1 MKRGK
6 RFSVKVFPLLMLAMI
21 VSILAPGAVKAA
33 DEPWMT
39 DHDIPAYQK
48 KNMYETET
56 TEIKGITVV
65 DKAGKKITDP
75 VHFVIFNSTKQEI
88 QEEVDSK
95 DGVLPTLKLIND
107 HNYTIYAQDKDYI
120 FARDDQDEKNN
131 LYNNVYVWVNDG
143 KIKNIKDIVNQA
155 LPSYP
160 YGEVTSLTMQKRDE
174 PNATP
179 EEDRRIRVDL
189 TTKVKSS
196 GGTLSNVNVIFTSD
210 VETVTA
216 KSGNSNGRLSVNLLE
231 DVNYMVSVDNA
242 NWDIDPFPLAVKDK
256 SEYNAGR
263 YPYDHTSCNRV
274 GGADVA
280 DWDILWLVN
289 KGQTHKEDTT
299 LTNTN
304 YGDYKVYAD
313 IAGKTTITGANF
325 KDCLVLDHELDKS
338 LVKDLD
344 ASADYDVIDIKVVN
358 PHRWEFCKFAAGDYT
373 ITEGVAED
381 KNVKQ
386 VSYLKDG
393 KRVKIDDFQQS
404 GSEITFKMDSLSLYP
419 IVVEYGEESE
429 PEPEVDLQKMTVKVV
444 DEEGNPVEGVKL
456 YLKGETYPENFEFA
470 EVTDKSGKAEY
481 ICSGEELTDDNYQ
494 LMPTEDSGYIT
505 ESPVEIWFD
514 YYDDSTCI
522 LGVGGDEYK
531 GQEVE
536 LTVKST
542 ATEPEFDP
550 QKMTVKVEDKEGNPV
565 EGVKLYLKGD
575 MYPVDF
581 EFAKVTD
588 KSGKT
593 EYICS
598 GEELTDDTYYI
609 MPTEDS
615 GYTTESPVQV
625 WFDYYNAADS
635 TYVMAIDTV
644 EYTGQE
650 IVLRVESTSTEPEP
664 EPEPEF
670 DPKKMTIKVVDEKGS
685 PVEGLELYLKSEG
698 YGEYGNLKPGVKT
711 DASGKLTYECGG
723 TEMDDD
729 EYSLLPVEGSEYTC
743 DSPCV
748 ITFGVDENWDTYI
761 ATIDGEEYAGQ
772 EVTLTVKSTTT
783 EPEPEPE
790 PEFDPKKMTIKV
802 VDEDGK
808 AVEGLELYLKSRD
821 YPGNGD
827 LKPGVKTDA
836 SGKLTYECD
845 NNEFSDDEYSL
856 LPAEGNEYTC
866 DSPRVITFGMDEN
879 WDTYIA
885 TIDGEEYAGQEVTLT
900 VKSTTTEPEPEP
912 EPEIT
917 NTKASVDAVGMDG
930 GKAKV
935 TVSGT
940 ALPETLYYS
949 ISYVTD
955 ESRGIVTVVEGQEVK
970 AQGTDTERSFEV
982 TLPSASDYPDATA
995 WQIGVAVKKDGEYK
1009 LGDSVKVDET
1019 ILTAKTEKA
1028 LEDAIAE
1035 AGGLDSADYT
1045 KETWD
1050 AYAKAVEEARSLTE
1064 KEDATETEYQEALDK
1079 IAELKAA
1086 LAPQKEDPED
1096 PKPED
1101 PDQETPVDPDKG
1113 QGTQN
1118 PDGSQQGQ
1126 QTTDGTQAVDET
1138 QTAGAAQT
1146 SDTAPILPIAGIMVL
1161 SLAVIAGVRIR
1172 TRIR

>member
-6 RFSVKVFPLLMLAMI
+6 RFSVKVFTLLMLAMI
-21 VSILAPGAVKAA
+21 VSILAPGAAKAA

-65 DKAGKKITDP
+65 DKDGGKITDP

-88 QEEVDSK
+88 QEEVASK

-107 HNYTIYAQDKDYI
+107 HNYTIYG
-120 FARDDQDEKNN
+120 QDENYKMD
-131 LYNNVYVWVNDG
+131 NVYVWVNKG
-143 KIKNIKDIVNQA
+143 VIKNIKDIRDTE
-155 LPSYP
+155 PMYP
-160 YGEVTSLTMQKRDE
+160 YGKVESLVLEKRDT
-174 PNATP
+174 PNQKP
-179 EEDRRIRVDL
+179 EDDRRVDVEL
-189 TTKVKSS
+189 TTKLR
-196 GGTLSNVNVIFTSD
+196 LSNGQAGGVLANVDVIFTSD
-210 VETVTA
+210 VETVRETSSDPGG
-216 KSGNSNGRLSVNLLE
+216 KVKVRLLE
-231 DVNYMVSVDNA
+231 DVNYMVSVENA
-242 NWDIDPFPLAVKDK
+242 PDGRMVEPFPLAVKDK
-256 SEYNAGR
+256 SEYDAGK
-263 YPYDHTSCNRV
+263 YPYDHTSCLRV
-274 GGADVA
+274 GATEETTTQG
-280 DWDILWLVN
+280 DWDQLWLIN
-289 KGQTHKEDTT
+289 STAIHDNDTT

-304 YGDYKVYAD
+304 YGDYKEYAD

-325 KDCLVLDHELDKS
+325 KDCLVLDHKLDKS

-344 ASADYDVIDIKVVN
+344 VSADYDVIDIKVVN
-358 PHRWEFCKFAAGDYT
+358 PHRWEFCKFATGDYK
-373 ITEGVAED
+373 ITEGVAEG

-429 PEPEVDLQKMTVKVV
+429 PE
-444 DEEGNPVEGVKL
+444 
-456 YLKGETYPENFEFA
+456 
-470 EVTDKSGKAEY
+470 
-481 ICSGEELTDDNYQ
+481 
-494 LMPTEDSGYIT
+494 
-505 ESPVEIWFD
+505 
-514 YYDDSTCI
+514 
-522 LGVGGDEYK
+522 
-531 GQEVE
+531 
-536 LTVKST
+536 
-542 ATEPEFDP
+542 FDP
-550 QKMTVKVEDKEGNPV
+550 T
-565 EGVKLYLKGD
+565 
-575 MYPVDF
+575 
-581 EFAKVTD
+581 
-588 KSGKT
+588 
-593 EYICS
+593 
-598 GEELTDDTYYI
+598 
-609 MPTEDS
+609 
-615 GYTTESPVQV
+615 
-625 WFDYYNAADS
+625 
-635 TYVMAIDTV
+635 
-644 EYTGQE
+644 
-650 IVLRVESTSTEPEP
+650 
-664 EPEPEF
+664 
-670 DPKKMTIKVVDEKGS
+670 KMTIKVVDEKGS

-711 DASGKLTYECGG
+711 DADGKLTYECGG

-748 ITFGVDENWDTYI
+748 ITFGLDENWDTYI

-802 VDEDGK
+802 VGEDGK
-808 AVEGLELYLKSRD
+808 AVEGLELYLQSKL
-821 YPGNGD
+821 YPGIMGD
-827 LKPGVKTDA
+827 LTISGVTDEEGKIEYTCSNMALA
-836 SGKLTYECD
+836 SDT
-845 NNEFSDDEYSL
+845 YSL
-856 LPAEGNEYTC
+856 LPVEGSDYTC
-866 DSPRVITFGMDEN
+866 EKPVQVTFASDEAGGMQMH
-879 WDTYIA
+879 IA
-885 TIDGEEYAGQEVTLT
+885 TIDGEEYTGQEVTLT
-900 VKSTTTEPEPEP
+900 VKSAATEPEPEP

-949 ISYVTD
+949 ISYVTG

-1035 AGGLDSADYT
+1035 ADGLDSADYT

-1064 KEDATETEYQEALDK
+1064 KKDATETEYQEALDK

-1126 QTTDGTQAVDET
+1126 QATNGTQAVDET

>member
-1 MKRGK
+1 
-6 RFSVKVFPLLMLAMI
+6 
-21 VSILAPGAVKAA
+21 
-33 DEPWMT
+33 MT
-39 DHDIPAYQK
+39 DHNIPAYQK

-65 DKAGKKITDP
+65 DKEGNKITDP

-107 HNYTIYAQDKDYI
+107 HNYTIYAQDKNYI

-155 LPSYP
+155 PPSYP

-174 PNATP
+174 PNKTP

-280 DWDILWLVN
+280 NWDVLWLVD

-338 LVKDLD
+338 LVTDLD

-358 PHRWEFCKFAAGDYT
+358 PHRWEFCKFATGDYT
-373 ITEGVAED
+373 ITEGVAEG

-444 DEEGNPVEGVKL
+444 DEKGSPVEGLEL
-456 YLKGETYPENFEFA
+456 YLKSEGYGEYGNLKPGVKTDADGKLTYECGGTEM
-470 EVTDKSGKAEY
+470 
-481 ICSGEELTDDNYQ
+481 DD
-494 LMPTEDSGYIT
+494 
-505 ESPVEIWFD
+505 
-514 YYDDSTCI
+514 
-522 LGVGGDEYK
+522 DEYS
-531 GQEVE
+531 
-536 LTVKST
+536 LL
-542 ATEPEFDP
+542 
-550 QKMTVKVEDKEGNPV
+550 PV
-565 EGVKLYLKGD
+565 EGSEYTCDSPKVVTFG
-575 MYPVDF
+575 VD
-581 EFAKVTD
+581 ENW
-588 KSGKT
+588 
-593 EYICS
+593 
-598 GEELTDDTYYI
+598 DTYI
-609 MPTEDS
+609 AT
-615 GYTTESPVQV
+615 
-625 WFDYYNAADS
+625 
-635 TYVMAIDTV
+635 IDGE

-650 IVLRVESTSTEPEP
+650 VTLTVKNTTTEPEP
-664 EPEPEF
+664 EPEPEV
-670 DPKKMTIKVVDEKGS
+670 DLQKMTVKVVDEKGS

-711 DASGKLTYECGG
+711 DADGKLTYECDG

-743 DSPCV
+743 DSPKV
-748 ITFGVDENWDTYI
+748 VTFGVDENWDTYI
-761 ATIDGEEYAGQ
+761 ATIDGEEYTGQ
-772 EVTLTVKSTTT
+772 EVTLTVKS
-783 EPEPEPE
+783 
-790 PEFDPKKMTIKV
+790 
-802 VDEDGK
+802 
-808 AVEGLELYLKSRD
+808 A
-821 YPGNGD
+821 
-827 LKPGVKTDA
+827 A
-836 SGKLTYECD
+836 
-845 NNEFSDDEYSL
+845 
-856 LPAEGNEYTC
+856 A
-866 DSPRVITFGMDEN
+866 
-879 WDTYIA
+879 
-885 TIDGEEYAGQEVTLT
+885 
-900 VKSTTTEPEPEP
+900 EPEP

-917 NTKASVDAVGMDG
+917 NTEASVDAVGMDG

-955 ESRGIVTVVEGQEVK
+955 DSRGIVTVVEGQEVK

-1035 AGGLDSADYT
+1035 ADGLDSADYT

-1064 KEDATETEYQEALDK
+1064 KKDATETEYQEALDK

-1118 PDGSQQGQ
+1118 SDGSQQGQ
-1126 QTTDGTQAVDET
+1126 QTTGGTQTVDET
-1138 QTAGAAQT
+1138 QTAEAAQT